1 MNANKKRDFIVI
13 TVASLATF
21 YGAYMGNV
29 TPVALPKMAEI
40 FGLSNIM
47 QNWVTNIFLLTMGV
61 LAIPLGKLCSRY
73 GVKKTFI
80 YSVILMLIGSIGT
93 PLSHTIPELLI
104 FRVIQGIGG
113 AGLCVDSM
121 LIIAE
126 AISPEKRGQALGI
139 TVSCT
144 YIGIALA
151 PVLGG
156 SLTYNFGWES
166 IFWVMIPFIL
176 LNLILLFT
184 IKEEWFKYQN
194 EKFDLK
200 GSIVFAIGILL
211 LIYGFSI
218 FNTTIGFIITVAGV
232 LLLILFGKIE
242 LNSKYPAY
250 DIKLYKN
257 KKFLSSNIA
266 SILSYIATFV
276 VTTIV
281 NYNFQYVRGFDSQL
295 SGLIL
300 ITFPLLMAIVA
311 PAAGKLSDRIDPQ
324 KIATIGMII
333 VTVGLILL
341 VPLDKDT
348 SIVIVLVSLAL
359 QGIGYG
365 LFASPNINTIMS
377 SVPPKDTPMASSAVA
392 TIRILGQTLSTG
404 ILTVIFAIMM
414 GNVIIQP
421 SNYPQLISCS
431 QITLLIITIISALC
445 FIVCHIGYKSKDKLY
460 F

>member
-1 MNANKKRDFIVI
+1 MNSNKNREII
-13 TVASLATF
+13 IIIVASLSAF

-61 LAIPLGKLCSRY
+61 LAIPLGKLCSKY
-73 GVKKTFI
+73 GVKRTFI
-80 YSVILMLIGSIGT
+80 YSVILMLIGTIGT
-93 PLSHTIPELLI
+93 PLSHTIEELLI

-126 AISPEKRGQALGI
+126 AINPEKRGQALGI
-139 TVSCT
+139 TVSFT

-156 SLTYNFGWES
+156 TLTYNFGWES
-166 IFWVMIPFIL
+166 IFWAMIPFII

-184 IKEEWFKYQN
+184 IKEDWFKYKE

-200 GSIVFAIGILL
+200 GSVVFAIGILL

-218 FNTTIGFIITVAGV
+218 FNTLSGFIITIVGIG
-232 LLLILFGKIE
+232 LLILFCKIE

-266 SILSYIATFV
+266 SILSYVATFV

-281 NYNFQYVRGFDSQL
+281 NYNFQYIRGFDSQI

-311 PAAGKLSDRIDPQ
+311 PMAGKLSDKIDPQ
-324 KIATIGMII
+324 KISTIGMII
-333 VTVGLILL
+333 VTIGLILL
-341 VPLDKDT
+341 VPLNKDT
-348 SIVIVLVSLAL
+348 SLVIILVSLAL

-365 LFASPNINTIMS
+365 LFASPNVNTIMS

-392 TIRILGQTLSTG
+392 TMRILGQTLSTG
-404 ILTVIFAIMM
+404 ILTVIFAIYM
-414 GNVIIQP
+414 GNVLIQP

-431 QITLLIITIISALC
+431 QITLGIITIISAIC
-445 FIVCHIGYKSKDKLY
+445 FIVCHLGYKSKDKLY
-460 F
+460 L

>member
-104 FRVIQGIGG
+104 FRVIQG
-113 AGLCVDSM
+113 
-121 LIIAE
+121 
-126 AISPEKRGQALGI
+126 
-139 TVSCT
+139 
-144 YIGIALA
+144 
-151 PVLGG
+151 
-156 SLTYNFGWES
+156 TYNFGWES

-200 GSIVFAIGILL
+200 GSLVFAIGILL

-218 FNTTIGFIITVAGV
+218 FNTAIGFIITVAGV
-232 LLLILFGKIE
+232 FLLILFGKIE

-392 TIRILGQTLSTG
+392 TMRILGQTLSTG

-445 FIVCHIGYKSKDKLY
+445 FIVCHMGYKSKDKLY

>member
-1 MNANKKRDFIVI
+1 MYKRQDFIVI

-21 YGAYMGNV
+21 FGAYMGNV

-166 IFWVMIPFIL
+166 IFL
-176 LNLILLFT
+176 SLI
-184 IKEEWFKYQN
+184 
-194 EKFDLK
+194 
-200 GSIVFAIGILL
+200 
-211 LIYGFSI
+211 
-218 FNTTIGFIITVAGV
+218 
-232 LLLILFGKIE
+232 
-242 LNSKYPAY
+242 
-250 DIKLYKN
+250 
-257 KKFLSSNIA
+257 
-266 SILSYIATFV
+266 
-276 VTTIV
+276 
-281 NYNFQYVRGFDSQL
+281 
-295 SGLIL
+295 
-300 ITFPLLMAIVA
+300 
-311 PAAGKLSDRIDPQ
+311 
-324 KIATIGMII
+324 
-333 VTVGLILL
+333 
-341 VPLDKDT
+341 
-348 SIVIVLVSLAL
+348 
-359 QGIGYG
+359 
-365 LFASPNINTIMS
+365 
-377 SVPPKDTPMASSAVA
+377 
-392 TIRILGQTLSTG
+392 
-404 ILTVIFAIMM
+404 
-414 GNVIIQP
+414 
-421 SNYPQLISCS
+421 
-431 QITLLIITIISALC
+431 
-445 FIVCHIGYKSKDKLY
+445 HI
-460 F
+460 

>member
-139 TVSCT
+139 NVSCT

-218 FNTTIGFIITVAGV
+218 FNTAIGFIITVAGV

-250 DIKLYKN
+250 DIKFTCITCIAGYRLRIIRKSKHQHYNEQCSSKRYSN
-257 KKFLSSNIA
+257 GIKCSSYNENTWSNIKYWNIKCDFCNNDGKCNN
-266 SILSYIATFV
+266 S
-276 VTTIV
+276 
-281 NYNFQYVRGFDSQL
+281 
-295 SGLIL
+295 
-300 ITFPLLMAIVA
+300 AI
-311 PAAGKLSDRIDPQ
+311 
-324 KIATIGMII
+324 
-333 VTVGLILL
+333 
-341 VPLDKDT
+341 
-348 SIVIVLVSLAL
+348 
-359 QGIGYG
+359 
-365 LFASPNINTIMS
+365 
-377 SVPPKDTPMASSAVA
+377 
-392 TIRILGQTLSTG
+392 
-404 ILTVIFAIMM
+404 
-414 GNVIIQP
+414 
-421 SNYPQLISCS
+421 
-431 QITLLIITIISALC
+431 
-445 FIVCHIGYKSKDKLY
+445 
-460 F
+460 

>member
-1 MNANKKRDFIVI
+1 MNSTKKRNII
-13 TVASLATF
+13 IIIVASLASF

-29 TPVALPKMAEI
+29 TPVALPQIAEI
-40 FGLSNIM
+40 FKLSNIM
-47 QNWVTNIFLLTMGV
+47 QNWITNTYLLTMAV
-61 LAIPLGKLCSRY
+61 LAIPLGKLCSKY

-80 YSVILMLIGSIGT
+80 CSVILMLIGTIGT
-93 PLSHTIPELLI
+93 PLSNTVSGLLF

-126 AISPEKRGQALGI
+126 AISPESRGQALGMNI
-139 TVSCT
+139 SLT

-166 IFWVMIPFIL
+166 IFWVMVPFII
-176 LNLILLFT
+176 LNLILLFM
-184 IKEEWFKYQN
+184 IDNEWFKYQN

-200 GSIVFAIGILL
+200 GSLIFAIGILL

-218 FNTTIGFIITVAGV
+218 LNTLIGLVITLLGII
-232 LLLILFGKIE
+232 LLIIFCKIE
-242 LNSKYPAY
+242 LKTKHPAY

-266 SILSYIATFV
+266 SVLSYIATFV

-281 NYNFQYVRGFDSQL
+281 NYNLQYIKGFDSQI

-311 PAAGKLSDRIDPQ
+311 PSAGKLSDKIDPQ

-333 VTVGLILL
+333 VTIGLILI
-341 VPLDKDT
+341 VPLNKDT
-348 SIVIVLVSLAL
+348 SIILILISLSL

-365 LFASPNINTIMS
+365 LFASPNTNTIMS

-392 TIRILGQTLSTG
+392 TMRIIGQTISTG
-404 ILTVIFAIMM
+404 ILTVIFAILM
-414 GNVIIQP
+414 GNVLIQP
-421 SNYPQLISCS
+421 SNYPQLIFCS
-431 QITLLIITIISALC
+431 QITLIIITIISAIC
-445 FIVCHIGYKSKDKLY
+445 FVVCYIGYKSKDKLY
-460 F
+460 L

>member
-1 MNANKKRDFIVI
+1 MNSTKKRNII
-13 TVASLATF
+13 IIAVASLASF

-29 TPVALPKMAEI
+29 TPVALPQMAEI
-40 FGLSNIM
+40 FKISNIM
-47 QNWVTNIFLLTMGV
+47 QNWITNIYLLTMAV
-61 LAIPLGKLCSRY
+61 LAIPLGKLCSKY

-80 YSVILMLIGSIGT
+80 YSVILMLIGTIGT
-93 PLSHTIPELLI
+93 PLSNNIPELLF

-121 LIIAE
+121 LILAE
-126 AISPEKRGQALGI
+126 AISPEIRGRALGI
-139 TVSCT
+139 NVSFT

-166 IFWVMIPFIL
+166 IFWIMVPFII
-176 LNLILLFT
+176 LNLILLIT
-184 IKEEWFKYQN
+184 INNEWFKYQN

-200 GSIVFAIGILL
+200 GSLIFAIGILL

-218 FNTTIGFIITVAGV
+218 LNTIIGLGITFIGI
-232 LLLILFGKIE
+232 LLLAIFCKIE
-242 LNSKYPAY
+242 LKAKYPAY
-250 DIKLYKN
+250 DITLYKN

-266 SILSYIATFV
+266 SVLSYIATFV

-281 NYNFQYVRGFDSQL
+281 NYNLQYVRGFDSQI

-300 ITFPLLMAIVA
+300 ITFPLLMAIIA
-311 PAAGKLSDRIDPQ
+311 PSAGKLSDKINPQ

-333 VTVGLILL
+333 VTIGLILL
-341 VPLDKDT
+341 IPLDKDT
-348 SIVIVLVSLAL
+348 SLIIILVSLAL

-392 TIRILGQTLSTG
+392 TMRILGQTISTG
-404 ILTVIFAIMM
+404 ILTVMFAILM

-431 QITLLIITIISALC
+431 QITLVIITIISAIC
-445 FIVCHIGYKSKDKLY
+445 FIVCHMGYKSKDKLY
-460 F
+460 I